1 MHENDINSQ
10 SHTRAT
16 RSNIKMD
23 QVLGLYHT
31 VENNLS
37 PVIAVD
43 VIKRAISQDKL
54 YCFGE
59 LYEKLSAKVNTTREL
74 GEDANVLAWMKVLEV
89 FTYGTW
95 SDYIGMG
102 DRVALDDKQTKK
114 LKQLSLASLAA
125 ESKQLKYDV
134 IGQQLQIEK
143 PDLEAFL
150 VDSIYDRV
158 VVGKLDTKRQ
168 FLEITNVVGRDVNG
182 RRLDEMETILNQWVS
197 RTEDILESS
206 MTHVDEYKKSVAT
219 RKKELNEYTA
229 TVDKINEKLKS
240 ASQNSQASHRLPQE
254 PVAENAMFR

>member
-1 MHENDINSQ
+1 
-10 SHTRAT
+10 
-16 RSNIKMD
+16 MD

-31 VENNLS
+31 AEKNLS

-43 VIKRAISQDKL
+43 VIQRALSQEKL
-54 YCFGE
+54 YSFGE
-59 LYEKLSAKVNTTREL
+59 LYEKLSVKVNETKEL
-74 GEDANVLAWMKVLEV
+74 GEDANVRAWMKTLEI

-102 DRVALDDKQTKK
+102 EGVSLLDDKQTKK

-168 FLEITNVVGRDVNG
+168 LLEVTHMVGRDVNS
-182 RRLDEMETILNQWVS
+182 RRLDEMEAILNQWVS
-197 RTEDILESS
+197 RTEDILETSTS
-206 MTHVDEYKKSVAT
+206 HVDEYKKSVAT

-229 TVDKINEKLKS
+229 VVDKINEKLKS
-240 ASQNSQASHRLPQE
+240 QTTHASQHLPQE
-254 PVAENAMFR
+254 PLA